1 MILGTD
7 TLIYDRF
14 RPLAGLKVA
23 LCTNY
28 PSCASNLTPTMEI
41 FQNQRKFR
49 LQSIFAPEHGLYG
62 DLQDQIKNP
71 NSLIQKLPVLS
82 LYNQHLTP
90 DQKFFKS
97 IDAFVIDLIDIG
109 CRYYTYF
116 WSAMLILRAAAKF
129 QKKVLILD
137 RPNPLGGREVQGP
150 VLDPDFSSFV
160 GLYPIPV
167 RHGLTIGEL
176 ACLINEE
183 FEIHG
188 QLEVI
193 AMKGWKRHM
202 YFHETGLAWTIPSP
216 NMPAPET
223 ANVYPGMCLLEG
235 TNISEGRGTTRPF
248 ELFGAPWIK
257 PADLTSALNR
267 FRLPGI
273 RFRPAYFR
281 PTFHKYRGELCGGI
295 QIVVDELLTFD
306 PVILGL
312 TVIKCLRELYPGKF
326 RWRRPPYEREKK
338 KMPFDILIG
347 NSWVRKAL
355 ERGRSVA
362 EIERRWQKR
371 LKTFNKIREKYILY
385 Q

>member
-1 MILGTD
+1 
-7 TLIYDRF
+7 
-14 RPLAGLKVA
+14 
-23 LCTNY
+23 
-28 PSCASNLTPTMEI
+28 
-41 FQNQRKFR
+41 
-49 LQSIFAPEHGLYG
+49 
-62 DLQDQIKNP
+62 
-71 NSLIQKLPVLS
+71 
-82 LYNQHLTP
+82 
-90 DQKFFKS
+90 
-97 IDAFVIDLIDIG
+97 
-109 CRYYTYF
+109 
-116 WSAMLILRAAAKF
+116 
-129 QKKVLILD
+129 
-137 RPNPLGGREVQGP
+137 
-150 VLDPDFSSFV
+150 
-160 GLYPIPV
+160 
-167 RHGLTIGEL
+167 
-176 ACLINEE
+176 
-183 FEIHG
+183 
-188 QLEVI
+188 
-193 AMKGWKRHM
+193 MKGWKRHM

-362 EIERRWQKR
+362 EIERRWQKK